1 MTRVGERRS
10 AYVVLTGKFK
20 GKIQVGRQR
29 RGWKNSMQTGFQEI
43 GWGNED
49 RIGLSGG
56 GLLWMRWWSFEFHK
70 MLGIY
75 LIAEDKKVSALCSC
89 AVNLCH
95 LSVIRRWFF
104 KSEMSY
110 GFNMLRFKTI
120 PWNISNKKYCHQYCD
135 TKRICRPYFQL
146 CNAYELKFVNEIAE
160 PADLRNETTEATD
173 LPNLPSQEDVQCLCS
188 KLYSYHFTGCLQ
200 MRWTKI
206 PDDHVSIVVVCQLR
220 AEHLVRTVPG
230 WHELFHRVCCAVPI
244 RAIDCS

>member
-1 MTRVGERRS
+1 
-10 AYVVLTGKFK
+10 
-20 GKIQVGRQR
+20 
-29 RGWKNSMQTGFQEI
+29 
-43 GWGNED
+43 
-49 RIGLSGG
+49 
-56 GLLWMRWWSFEFHK
+56 
-70 MLGIY
+70 
-75 LIAEDKKVSALCSC
+75 
-89 AVNLCH
+89 
-95 LSVIRRWFF
+95 
-104 KSEMSY
+104 
-110 GFNMLRFKTI
+110 MLRFKTI

-160 PADLRNETTEATD
+160 PADLRNETTEATDLPNETTEATDLPNETTEATD

-230 WHELFHRVCCAVPI
+230 
-244 RAIDCS
+244 